1 MRKSLFLIF
10 LTLTILLTACQRTE
24 FFATPENEYIVL
36 DLKDELA
43 ILKNG
48 KPLDT
53 RIEIPDSVKSYY
65 KIFTQEQYGDYV
77 YVLFGRDFCRIDTHD
92 MSGEGYEG
100 KVVHTSDS
108 GTSFSYISN
117 LSDFSELTVQSD
129 SWSATMPSNI
139 TLPYT
144 HTLREAF
151 SPDGNLMF
159 YRDENAH
166 LHVIGMLNGENLDA
180 DLGKFE
186 GIALSDNADFVY
198 ISRTDD
204 EITELYLTSL
214 KKSGSYLVDKSELTH
229 LGTVNDNI
237 FVQYHYSTDR
247 SELLYLTNNAELI
260 LLKNGE
266 KIELSSGKID
276 FLMRSEIFPYDPPR
290 TFVGMPMLYHKPG
303 QSNASLGMI
312 TEQKGEI
319 TFVPLDDSDRVNS
332 MEWMSAVHCP
342 IITKSDFVWYTR
354 YNDSDEYGYDLWRCK
369 LVPGAKP
376 ELIEENVY
384 DYRVTDDGWAYCQH
398 RKQGERWWITAAR
411 SGKRSREIDEECW
424 FERTAFKNTIF
435 YSTIDDSS
443 PTEASK
449 KDLRSSEKGRPAKL
463 VMSDIESF
471 SVHNTCVVVKKGI
484 AGQTEYFI
492 STDGKHFNQFFY

>member
-10 LTLTILLTACQRTE
+10 LTLAILLTACQKTE
-24 FFATPENEYIVL
+24 FFVTPENEYIVL

-48 KPLDT
+48 KPLET
-53 RIEIPDSVKSYY
+53 RIEIPDSVKNYPSR
-65 KIFTQEQYGDYV
+65 ITQEQYGDYV
-77 YVLFGRDFCRIDTHD
+77 YVIFGMDFYRLDTRD
-92 MSGEGYEG
+92 MSGEWYEG
-100 KVVHTSDS
+100 TMSRMSDD
-108 GTSFSYISN
+108 GTSFAYMT
-117 LSDFSELTVQSD
+117 DEGLTVRGE
-129 SWSATMPSNI
+129 SWETFLTTVDTP
-139 TLPYT
+139 
-144 HTLREAF
+144 REAF

-159 YRDENAH
+159 YRDEKAH
-166 LHVIGMLNGENLDA
+166 LHVIGTLNGENLDA

-186 GIALSDNADFVY
+186 GIAISDNADFVY
-198 ISRTDD
+198 ISRTDN

-214 KKSGSYLVDKSELTH
+214 TKPGSYSVDESELTH

-237 FVQYHYSTDR
+237 FVQYHYGADR
-247 SELLYLTNNAELI
+247 SELLYLTNSAELI
-260 LLKNGE
+260 LLENGE
-266 KIELSSGKID
+266 KIEISSGEID
-276 FLMRSEIFPYDPPR
+276 FLMRTGTFPYSPPL

-303 QSNASLGMI
+303 KSNVSLGMI
-312 TEQKGEI
+312 TEQKGKI
-319 TFVPLDDSDRVNS
+319 TFVPLDDSNRVNS
-332 MEWMSAVHCP
+332 MEWMSAVQCP

-369 LVPGAKP
+369 LAPGAKP
-376 ELIEENVY
+376 ELIEENIS
-384 DYRVTDDGWAYCQH
+384 DYRVTDDNWAYCQH
-398 RKQGERWWITAAR
+398 LNQGERWWITAAR

-443 PTEASK
+443 SLDYSK

-471 SVHNTCVVVKKGI
+471 EVYNTCVVVKKKI
-484 AGQTEYFI
+484 ADQTEYFI

>member
-10 LTLTILLTACQRTE
+10 LTFTILLTACQRTE
-24 FFATPENEYIVL
+24 LFVTPENEYIVL
-36 DLKDELA
+36 NLKDELA

-53 RIEIPDSVKSYY
+53 RIAIPDSVKNYPTSSY
-65 KIFTQEQYGDYV
+65 QRRHGDYV
-77 YVLFGRDFCRIDTHD
+77 YVIFGMDFCRIDTRD
-92 MSGEGYEG
+92 MSGEWYEG
-100 KVVHTSDS
+100 TMSRMSDD
-108 GTSFSYISN
+108 GTSFAYMTG
-117 LSDFSELTVQSD
+117 EGLTVRGE
-129 SWSATMPSNI
+129 SWETFLTTVDTPRN
-139 TLPYT
+139 
-144 HTLREAF
+144 AF

-159 YRDENAH
+159 CRDEKAH

-180 DLGKFE
+180 DLGGFE
-186 GIALSDNADFVY
+186 GIAISDNADFVY

-204 EITELYLTSL
+204 KTTELYLTSL
-214 KKSGSYLVDKSELTH
+214 TKSGSYSVDESELTH

-247 SELLYLTNNAELI
+247 SELLYLTNSAELI

-266 KIELSSGKID
+266 KIEISSGEID
-276 FLMRSEIFPYDPPR
+276 FLMRAEIFPYDPPR
-290 TFVGMPMLYHKPG
+290 TFVGMPMLYHQSG
-303 QSNASLGMI
+303 QSYASLGMI
-312 TEQKGEI
+312 TEQKDGI

-354 YNDSDEYGYDLWRCK
+354 FNDSDEYGYDLWRCE
-369 LVPGAKP
+369 LAPGAKP
-376 ELIEENVY
+376 ELIEENIS
-384 DYRVTDDGWAYCQH
+384 DYRVTDDNWAYCQH
-398 RKQGERWWITAAR
+398 LTQGERWWITAAQ
-411 SGKRSREIDEECW
+411 SGKSSREIDEEYW

-435 YSTIDDSS
+435 YSTIDYSY
-443 PTEASK
+443 PIGERP
-449 KDLRSSEKGRPAKL
+449 KDLRSSEKGRPMKL
-463 VMSDIESF
+463 VMSDIEDF
-471 SVHNTCVVVKKGI
+471 SVHNTCVVVKKEI